1 MQMTKEITT
10 QILKSEQVGR
20 KLLLEGQLQ
29 MASLFT
35 KVLKPKDPTW
45 PIVLLQVV
53 ACDIMFFFESNDH
66 INVKQC
72 PLYDDEMNYYSN
84 PC

>member
-29 MASLFT
+29 MVVLFVE
-35 KVLKPKDPTW
+35 VLKPRDLVGPSFS
-45 PIVLLQVV
+45 I
-53 ACDIMFFFESNDH
+53 DGSI
-66 INVKQC
+66 
-72 PLYDDEMNYYSN
+72 
-84 PC
+84 